1 MSIHRRPRSYWKK
14 LVAEVER
21 DGSVARVAQRHRVVR
36 GTLSWWRWQ
45 LGRERRTTTK
55 SEPRLLPVVLE
66 SSATPVGTAIEIAL
80 GDVTLRLPAGTE
92 VSYVTALTAALRR
105 C

>member
-1 MSIHRRPRSYWKK
+1 MSIRRPRSYWKK

-36 GTLSWWRWQ
+36 ATLSWWRWE
-45 LGRERRTTTK
+45 LGRERLPTK
-55 SEPRLLPVVLE
+55 KSQPRLLPVVVD

-80 GDVTLRLPAGTE
+80 GEVTLRLPAGTE
-92 VSYVTALTAALRR
+92 TGYVTALVKALGQ